1 MEVIHQL
8 EIKIDHIDDNIDE
21 NPIEDIWSSI
31 EDLDTVIVKR
41 ESFRTQYKGKYQQ
54 IKLSLEIQ
62 YKKTYEGIYE
72 EKNKRYKKTH
82 VWPRIFTERRI
93 EAKQIRFVRFSIK
106 MRCMGDG

>member
-8 EIKIDHIDDNIDE
+8 ETKIDHIDDNIDE

-41 ESFRTQYKGKYQQ
+41 ESNTRAN
-54 IKLSLEIQ
+54 INKLKSLLKFNT
-62 YKKTYEGIYE
+62 KKTYEGIYE

-82 VWPRIFTERRI
+82 VWSRIFTERRI
-93 EAKQIRFVRFSIK
+93 EAKQIKFVRFFIK
-106 MRCMGDG
+106 MRCRGDG